1 MNLTTSNALEIAK
14 AVQTGQAS
22 AVEVVQKALAN
33 IKANNAA
40 INCFTSI
47 TVERALH
54 EARMV
59 DAAIAAG
66 TNPGPLAGVPYAV
79 KNLFDVEGE
88 KTLAGSKINAGIE
101 PAETDAT
108 AVRKL
113 KEAGAVL
120 VGMLNM
126 DEYAYGFTTENT
138 HYGAVRNPHDLN
150 AISGGSSGGSAA
162 AVASGLV
169 PLTLGSDT
177 NGSVRLPSALC
188 GTFGIKPTFGRLS
201 RAGTFPLAPSLDTVG
216 AFARSVDDL
225 AACYNAMLGPDPRD
239 PLTVR
244 AMLEPITS
252 VAATG
257 TDGLRI
263 AVADGYFEENAEE
276 DVLAAVA
283 ECSRT
288 LGTNVRLTLK
298 HADCARAA
306 AYVIT
311 AIEAGN
317 IHLPNLRT
325 QQQSFEP
332 RTVNRLIA
340 GAIAPA
346 SWYVQAQRFRQW
358 FRDYV
363 KTLFDDVDVI
373 LAPAS
378 PRSATPIGATTIKV
392 HGHEVIPRVYMGLL
406 TQPISFIGLP
416 TITVPIVRDRAMPL
430 GVQVIARPWREDL
443 CFQVAY
449 ALEKAGIA
457 CSPIATTATI
467 AT

>member
-1 MNLTTSNALEIAK
+1 MKSTTSNALEIAH
-14 AVQTGQAS
+14 AVRTRQVS
-22 AVEVVQKALAN
+22 AVDVIEKTLAN

-40 INCFTSI
+40 INCFTGI
-47 TVERALH
+47 TVERAQH

-88 KTLAGSKINAGIE
+88 KTLAGSKINASLR
-101 PAETDAT
+101 PAATDAT

-113 KEAGAVL
+113 KEAGAIL

-138 HYGAVRNPHDLN
+138 HYGPVHNPHDLN

-225 AACYNAMLGPDPRD
+225 AACYKAMLGPDPRD
-239 PLTVR
+239 PLTLR
-244 AMLEPITS
+244 PTLES
-252 VAATG
+252 VASMPTASTNRI
-257 TDGLRI
+257 RI

-276 DVLAAVA
+276 AALAAVA
-283 ECSRT
+283 ECAQT
-288 LGTNVRLTLK
+288 LGTNARLTLK
-298 HADCARAA
+298 HADRARAA

-325 QQQSFEP
+325 QQQNFEP

-346 SWYVQAQRFRQW
+346 SWYLQAQRFRQW

-363 KTLFDDVDVI
+363 NTLFDDVDVI

-378 PRSATPIGATTIKV
+378 PRSATPIGTTTINV
-392 HGHEVIPRVYMGLL
+392 HGREVIPRVYMGLL

-416 TITVPIVRDRAMPL
+416 TITVPIVRDHAMPL

-443 CFQVAY
+443 CFQVAH

-457 CSPIATTATI
+457 CSPIATTVTSAR
-467 AT
+467 